1 MFTNSINPFGKN
13 IETGHISNISGNG
26 SSFNMINETEKA
38 SFKDVI
44 TDMANGINKEL
55 NAPDEMLNSIMRGS
69 SEHDIHDVMIA
80 LSKADMGITIA
91 TTAATKVLQTYEKIM
106 QIQL

>member
-1 MFTNSINPFGKN
+1 MFTNNINPFGKN
-13 IETGHISNISGNG
+13 IETGHISNISGN
-26 SSFNMINETEKA
+26 SNSFSMINEEEKV

-44 TDMANGINKEL
+44 TDMANGINNEL
-55 NAPDEMLNSIMRGS
+55 NAPDEMLNSIMRGGN
-69 SEHDIHDVMIA
+69 EYDIHDVMIA
-80 LSKADMGITIA
+80 LSKADMGVTIA